1 MILSNVELHK
11 AINEGRL
18 IIEPIPTPLFADID
32 GGHCP
37 YDTHAVDLRLGDE
50 ISVPR
55 PGTYAYDHTQAS
67 NLTEHLSRNSTTYK
81 ISDLTPF
88 KLEHGQFVLGMT
100 HERVSLPIKAELETC
115 LAARIEGKS
124 SRARTGLL
132 IHFTAPTV
140 HPGFNGRLVLEMIN
154 LGACPILL
162 TPMMFIAQLIVE
174 EVKGIPRKND
184 SQFQNQM
191 TAVGTPSRLAGLG
204 NMVDPT
210 ASNGKN

>member
-1 MILSNVELHK
+1 MNRSRCLCSPILT
-11 AINEGRL
+11 GR
-18 IIEPIPTPLFADID
+18 
-32 GGHCP
+32 HCP

-55 PGTYAYDHTQAS
+55 PGTYAYDHTQPA
-67 NLTEHLSRNSTTYK
+67 NLSEHLSRNSTTHK
-81 ISDLTPF
+81 ISELTPF
-88 KLEHGQFVLGMT
+88 KMEHGQFVLGMT
-100 HERVSLPIKAELETC
+100 YERVCLPIKAEFDTC

-140 HPGFNGRLVLEMIN
+140 HPGFAGRLVLEMIN

-162 TPMMFIAQLIVE
+162 TPMMYIAQLIVE

-191 TAVGTPSRLAGLG
+191 TAVGKPAPSPGAGE
-204 NMVDPT
+204 
-210 ASNGKN
+210 